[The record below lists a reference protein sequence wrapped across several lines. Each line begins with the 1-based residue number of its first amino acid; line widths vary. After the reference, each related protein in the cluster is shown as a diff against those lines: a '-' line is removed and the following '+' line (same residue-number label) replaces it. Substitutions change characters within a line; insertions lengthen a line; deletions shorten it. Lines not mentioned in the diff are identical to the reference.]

1 MMGIGGVGM
10 SGLAVLL
17 SRRGFDVDGCDIHRS
32 PRTQWLESEGVR
44 FFEGHDPA
52 HLAGADVVI
61 ATPAVPAGSPE
72 LAAAKGR
79 LSMRGEVLARIVSES
94 PDTIAICGSH
104 GKTTTATYIA
114 RLLKALG
121 EKVEWAIGGERPG
134 FPPAGGETGGVLV
147 VEADESDATLALYKA
162 GILVVTNVD
171 YDHPDTFKTRDE
183 YSACFDA
190 ARAAAKTVV
199 EGEGL
204 ANEEIAVRAAVSR
217 GHSREDAEREMAK
230 IAADL
235 PDRRFQRIAEGVY
248 ADYAHHPAEIRY
260 ALSRAR
266 SRFPDGRIT
275 VLFQP
280 HRFSRTLRFLDEF
293 ASSFGNA
300 DEVVLIPVYA
310 AFEEPVEGGTSADLY
325 ARMRG
330 AGMANVRLARNCL
343 EAWEHASRTRKPGD
357 IVILLGAGDIID
369 LSETVKSGMPAEKRV
384 ILTGAGSNTWKS
396 DLDLNV
402 EYVRPSGR
410 AAEAGASLGIPWMAG
425 IPGTIGGWVKMNAG
439 AFGHSIG
446 ELVEAVK
453 VDGRWIDAADCGFGY
468 RSSSI
473 DGEIEDVRFKEL
485 PRGDAA
491 QYLAR
496 RPKFPPGTKGSVF
509 KNPPGDFAGRL
520 LEEAGCKGLR
530 VGGAYVWNGH
540 ANVIVAGDGATPSD
554 FLALSQIMRDRVH
567 FRFGIDLEPEISGL
581 EMP

>member
-171 YDHPDTFKTRDE
+171 YDHPDTFKTREE

-190 ARAAAKTVV
+190 ARAAAKAVV
-199 EGEGL
+199 EGTGL
-204 ANEEIAVRAAVSR
+204 SNEEIAVRTAVSR

-235 PDRRFQRIAEGVY
+235 PDRRFQRIVDGVY

-260 ALSRAR
+260 ALAHAKRQGGRA
-266 SRFPDGRIT
+266 I

-280 HRFSRTLRFLDEF
+280 HRFSRTLRFLDDF
-293 ASSFGNA
+293 AHSFGDA

-310 AFEEPVEGGTSADLY
+310 AFEEPLEGGTSADLY

-330 AGMANVRLARNCL
+330 AGMKNVHLARNRL

-357 IVILLGAGDIID
+357 IVVLLGAGDIID
-369 LSETVKSGMPAEKRV
+369 LRK
-384 ILTGAGSNTWKS
+384 
-396 DLDLNV
+396 
-402 EYVRPSGR
+402 PS
-410 AAEAGASLGIPWMAG
+410 SLGCPQ
-425 IPGTIGGWVKMNAG
+425 KNA
-439 AFGHSIG
+439 
-446 ELVEAVK
+446 
-453 VDGRWIDAADCGFGY
+453 
-468 RSSSI
+468 SS
-473 DGEIEDVRFKEL
+473 
-485 PRGDAA
+485 
-491 QYLAR
+491 
-496 RPKFPPGTKGSVF
+496 
-509 KNPPGDFAGRL
+509 
-520 LEEAGCKGLR
+520 
-530 VGGAYVWNGH
+530 
-540 ANVIVAGDGATPSD
+540 
-554 FLALSQIMRDRVH
+554 
-567 FRFGIDLEPEISGL
+567 
-581 EMP
+581 